1 MLYHV
6 CAVVISGNSWKIMHT
21 ASQLQFSSFESH
33 FNVTCIIYDVTH
45 FIGRRRRSLNLA
57 MVGYDTV
64 IKIAAFTTAQTVL

>member
-6 CAVVISGNSWKIMHT
+6 CVVVISGNLWKIMHT
-21 ASQLQFSSFESH
+21 ASQPQFSSFESH
-33 FNVTCIIYDVTH
+33 FNVTCIMYDITH
-45 FIGRRRRSLNLA
+45 FIGRRRSLNLA